1 MHRLTVLTLTLL
13 AVCFTQMLAQ
23 TEWRQPPA
31 TPQPIAK
38 PAKLELNVQSGY
50 SLGSF
55 IRTWDGDITL
65 QGSVWYGGSIDYL
78 IRRDVAIE
86 VSYSYR
92 SGTMLYQPWTNN
104 GWNPGQVNNLG
115 DVATHFIQ
123 LGSLKT
129 FRKDNVAPFIGGNLG
144 MVIYSPDDPSYNTNI
159 FFAVS
164 GLGGAKIYLSD
175 RIGLRLQGRV
185 YMPIYFANL
194 TIFCGGGGCG
204 TGVGGSGTIEGE
216 VSGGLFFAF

>member
-1 MHRLTVLTLTLL
+1 MIHRFLL
-13 AVCFTQMLAQ
+13 AALCLAALSTPLFAQ
-23 TEWRQPPA
+23 AEWRS
-31 TPQPIAK
+31 TPTVPRQVESR
-38 PAKLELNVQSGY
+38 AKLELNVQSGY

-78 IRRDVAIE
+78 FKRDVAFE

-104 GWNPGQVNNLG
+104 GWTPGQVYDLG
-115 DVATHFIQ
+115 NVSTHFIQ
-123 LGSLKT
+123 LGSLKS

-144 MVIYSPDDPSYNTNI
+144 MVIYSPEDPFYNTNI
-159 FFAVS
+159 FFALS
-164 GLGGAKIYLSD
+164 GVGGAKIYLTD
-175 RIGLRLQGRV
+175 KVGLRLQGRL
-185 YMPIYFANL
+185 YLPIYFANL